1 MQSPTAA
8 ARRNGTQRGAT
19 PADGEARKPA
29 ALHHAAAPTWEHAGD
44 GQGGGNAAV
53 ESPYLA
59 ARREWNE
66 RYGSYIKQRDAW
78 RVSSFVSWGITAVA
92 VAGVVWIG
100 AQNRVVPYVVQV
112 DQLGASVPVGRADAA
127 TQPDAR
133 IVRAQLARWVAAT
146 RSVYL
151 DAAAERAALTDAY
164 AMLNRNAPAYET
176 VNEYM
181 RAASPFDRART
192 ESVAI
197 EVASVLPLAG
207 DTWRVEWREVVRGR
221 DGTVVSNRP
230 WQAAITIALTPPRD
244 EATILRN
251 PMGIYVNAVNWSERL

>member
-1 MQSPTAA
+1 MQSPTPV
-8 ARRNGTQRGAT
+8 ARRNGTHQEAARS
-19 PADGEARKPA
+19 DGDALELVA
-29 ALHHAAAPTWEHAGD
+29 AHHAAAPVWEHAHEGR
-44 GQGGGNAAV
+44 GGSTPAA

-66 RYGSYIKQRDAW
+66 RYGSYIKQRDDW
-78 RVSSFVSWGITAVA
+78 RLAARVSWGITAVA
-92 VAGVVWIG
+92 VAGIVWIG

-112 DQLGASVPVGRADAA
+112 DQLGATVPVGRADVAA
-127 TQPDAR
+127 QPDAR

-181 RAASPFDRART
+181 RAKSPFDRART

-207 DTWRVEWREVVRGR
+207 DTWRVEWREVVRSR
-221 DGTVVSNRP
+221 DGTVASNRP
-230 WQAAITIALTPPRD
+230 WQAAITIAITPPQD
-244 EATILRN
+244 EKTILRN
-251 PMGIYVNAVNWSERL
+251 PMGIYVNALNWSERL